1 MTKATLAARLIL
13 GLLFVFFA
21 LNFWFNF
28 VANPPKNGD
37 AATFLGVLFT
47 SGFLT
52 AVKVLELAGG
62 LMLLARRTALGLL
75 LLGPVIVNILLF
87 DLFLG
92 KALNPPGLLAAV
104 LALFLLYTERPR
116 FLPLLGKA
124 TA

>member
-1 MTKATLAARLIL
+1 MNKAILAARLLL
-13 GLLFVFFA
+13 GAIFVFFA

-28 VANPPKNGD
+28 VSNPPHDGD
-37 AATFLGVLFT
+37 AATFLGVLYT

-62 LMLLARRTALGLL
+62 LALLAKRTALGLL

-87 DLFLG
+87 DVFLG
-92 KALNPPGLLAAV
+92 KALNPPALLAAA
-104 LALFLLYTERPR
+104 LALFLLYAERER

-124 TA
+124 SA